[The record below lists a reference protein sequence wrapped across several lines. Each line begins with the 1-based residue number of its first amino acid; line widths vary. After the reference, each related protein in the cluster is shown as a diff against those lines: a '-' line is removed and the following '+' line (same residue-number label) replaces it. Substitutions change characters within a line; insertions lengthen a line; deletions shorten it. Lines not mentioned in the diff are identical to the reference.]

1 METTLVENLPHVTW
15 VGVLIKAILI
25 LAVISA
31 IAGFGTFIERKVL
44 AFMQRRLGPMHV
56 GPYGLLQLAADGIK
70 LFTKED
76 IVPQNANKFIFM
88 IAPIITAATAF
99 IALSAVPVFPN
110 FTIPELF
117 IFWDWIPFIGGLTF
131 GGVFVP
137 SIAAD
142 LNIGILFVLG
152 MMASG
157 LYGPLLAGMSQA
169 NKWGIIGAA
178 RTAVQF
184 LSYEVVTGLSILA
197 PIMLVGSLSFVDFNN
212 HQAAGIGSWLIWQQP
227 VAFVLFLIAGFA
239 ETNRTPF
246 DLLEHEAE
254 IVSGYATEYSG
265 MRWGMFFIGE
275 YANMITISIIAAIV
289 FLGGYSE
296 GGIGWLTIIMKVGF
310 FFFLMLW
317 VRAAWPHVRPDQ
329 LMWLCWKVLMPIAV
343 INVVITGIVMMV

>member
-1 METTLVENLPHVTW
+1 MEIITYTEVETFVSHLPEVTAA
-15 VGVLIKAILI
+15 GVLIKAIII

-31 IAGFGTFIERKVL
+31 IAGFGTYIERKVL

-56 GPYGLLQLAADGIK
+56 GPYGLLQIAADGIK

-76 IVPQNANKFIFM
+76 IIPQNANKIIFM
-88 IAPIITAATAF
+88 IAPVITAATAF
-99 IALSAVPVFPN
+99 IALSSVPVFPD
-110 FTIPELF
+110 FTIPEF
-117 IFWDWIPFIGGLTF
+117 IPLLGGT
-131 GGVFVP
+131 FVP
-137 SIAAD
+137 SIASD

-152 MMASG
+152 MMAAG

-197 PIMLVGSLSFVDFNN
+197 PIMIVGSLSFVDFNN
-212 HQAAGIGSWLIWQQP
+212 YQAGGITDWIIWKQP

-254 IVSGYATEYSG
+254 VVSGYATEYSG

-275 YANMITISIIAAIV
+275 YANMITISIIASVV
-289 FLGGYSE
+289 FLGGYDASCSL
-296 GGIGWLTIIMKVGF
+296 GWLFIILKIASL
-310 FFFLMLW
+310 FFLMLW
-317 VRAAWPHVRPDQ
+317 VRASWPHVRPDQ
-329 LMWLCWKVLMPIAV
+329 LMWLCWKVLMPLAV
-343 INVVITGIVMMV
+343 INVLVTAIILMIV

>member
-1 METTLVENLPHVTW
+1 MTTTLAEHIVTDLPQVTA
-15 VGVLIKAILI
+15 VGVIIKAVII

-31 IAGFGTFIERKVL
+31 IAGFGTYIERKVL

-56 GPYGLLQLAADGIK
+56 GPYGLLQIAADGIK

-76 IVPQNANKFIFM
+76 IVPQNANAFIFK
-88 IAPIITAATAF
+88 IAPVITAATAF
-99 IALSAVPVFPN
+99 IALSSVPVFPD
-110 FTIPELF
+110 FTIPDF
-117 IFWDWIPFIGGLTF
+117 IPLLGDT
-131 GGVFVP
+131 FVP
-137 SIAAD
+137 SIASD

-152 MMASG
+152 MMAAG

-212 HQAAGIGSWLIWQQP
+212 YQAGGIADWLIWKQP

-254 IVSGYATEYSG
+254 VVSGYATEYSG

-275 YANMITISIIAAIV
+275 YANMITVSVIASIV
-289 FLGGYSE
+289 FLGGYDAA
-296 GGIGWLTIIMKVGF
+296 GALGWLFIMAKIAF

-329 LMWLCWKVLMPIAV
+329 LMWLCWKVLMPLAV
-343 INVVITGIVMMV
+343 VNIVITAIVMMV